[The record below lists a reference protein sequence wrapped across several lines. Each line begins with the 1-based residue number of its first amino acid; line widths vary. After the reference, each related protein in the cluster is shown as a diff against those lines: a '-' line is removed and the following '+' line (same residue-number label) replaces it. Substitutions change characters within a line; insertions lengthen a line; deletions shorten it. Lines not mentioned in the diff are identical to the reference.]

1 MGSFLRFFYANRA
14 SIDATV
20 MQPMTIQNALADL
33 GVTASTL
40 TADERASL
48 DQQGYLCLGRILSPG
63 QVDAI
68 NACIA
73 RLAEAEGDQAGMEVH
88 QEKGSLRLSDLVN
101 KDPLFEVVF
110 THPRVLAAAA
120 HVLNGDLRFSS
131 LNSRAALPGEGLQ
144 ALHADW
150 KGATAPGEYYACN
163 SLWLLDDL
171 TEENGATRV
180 VPGSHRSG
188 KVPRDVMA
196 DPTAPHPEELRIV
209 APAGTV
215 VVFNAHTWHG
225 GTLNRTLRPR
235 RVLHGYFCRR
245 DVPQQT
251 DQRKYFREETR
262 ARISEAARVILDVD

>member
-1 MGSFLRFFYANRA
+1 M
-14 SIDATV
+14 T
-20 MQPMTIQNALADL
+20 MTIQDALTQV
-33 GVTASTL
+33 GVTADTL
-40 TADERASL
+40 THAERSRL
-48 DQQGYLCLGRILSPG
+48 DLEGYLSLGRLLTPE

-68 NACIA
+68 NACVA

-101 KDPLFEVVF
+101 KDPIFEVVF

-120 HVLNGDLRFSS
+120 HVLDGDLRFSS
-131 LNSRAALPGEGLQ
+131 LNSRAALPGQGVQ

-163 SLWLLDDL
+163 TLWLLDDL
-171 TEENGATRV
+171 TEANGATRV

-188 KVPRDVMA
+188 RIPRDVMP
-196 DPTAPHPEELRIV
+196 DLTAPHPEEVKIV

-225 GTLNRTLRPR
+225 GTLNRTEQPR

-251 DQRKYFREETR
+251 DQRKYLRPETR
-262 ARISEAARVILDVD
+262 RRLSQAARIILDVD